1 MQNKPKFNIS
11 ILTDYSNFENNLYQI
26 LPLLPISNVGLKIFK
41 SIYDV
46 EDIINENKANVIVI
60 NKASYTNEEVL
71 YLSNIDYKDISEIIM
86 IDSYYKHETLF
97 LNYDKGFTVVRRPLS
112 INKFLEILK
121 NSIHGSIKKKKNGN
135 NINKIKA
142 IEMAKAL
149 LIEYENMFEEDA
161 HKYLEKISMD
171 SGKTLYDESLSII
184 TKYLYEKE
192 NIKYEHKD

>member
-1 MQNKPKFNIS
+1 MQNKTKFNIA
-11 ILTDYSNFENNLYQI
+11 ILTDYSNFENNIYHI
-26 LPLLPISNVGLKIFK
+26 LPSLPVSNVSLKIFN
-41 SIYDV
+41 SIYDI
-46 EDIINENKANVIVI
+46 EDIITNNKANVIVI
-60 NKASYTNEEVL
+60 NKASYTHEEVN
-71 YLSNIDYKDISEIIM
+71 YISNIEYKDISEIIM
-86 IDSYYKHETLF
+86 IDSYYKHESLF

-121 NSIHGSIKKKKNGN
+121 NSIRGSIKKKKNEN
-135 NINKIKA
+135 NINKIRA

-161 HKYLEKISMD
+161 HRYLEKISMD
-171 SGKTLYDESLSII
+171 SGNTLYDESLSII